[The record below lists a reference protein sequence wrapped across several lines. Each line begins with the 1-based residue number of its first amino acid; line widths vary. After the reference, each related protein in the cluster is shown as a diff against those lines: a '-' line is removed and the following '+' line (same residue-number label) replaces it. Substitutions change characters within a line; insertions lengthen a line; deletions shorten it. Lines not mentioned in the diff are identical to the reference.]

1 MEGVELSPKIEREA
15 DKLLAQIA
23 LADSMNVAAKAGV
36 RAEGF
41 VLGLESA
48 RALSEATI
56 DRLYVI
62 FDSATE
68 ERRATCQAVN
78 ARDKAQCCSED
89 KAIRFLCPRGI
100 QADGNS
106 STFRPLCRSVML

>member
-1 MEGVELSPKIEREA
+1 MEGVALSPKINREA

-23 LADSMNVAAKAGV
+23 RADSMIVAAKAGA

-56 DRLYVI
+56 DQLYLV
-62 FDSATE
+62 FDKATE
-68 ERRATCQAVN
+68 DRLKELAT
-78 ARDKAQCCSED
+78 
-89 KAIRFLCPRGI
+89 
-100 QADGNS
+100 
-106 STFRPLCRSVML
+106 